1 MQDLSKAKVVLF
13 AEQGRDECDAGTSCH
28 MANDMFKPPWGMAVP
43 STPTDAAQSRD
54 AGGVTAGRTKALHGG
69 IAQHDAVDDAAAVGL
84 AESCFH

>member
-1 MQDLSKAKVVLF
+1 
-13 AEQGRDECDAGTSCH
+13 

-43 STPTDAAQSRD
+43 QHRPTRPNRD
-54 AGGVTAGRTKALHGG
+54 AGGVTAGTTKVLHGG